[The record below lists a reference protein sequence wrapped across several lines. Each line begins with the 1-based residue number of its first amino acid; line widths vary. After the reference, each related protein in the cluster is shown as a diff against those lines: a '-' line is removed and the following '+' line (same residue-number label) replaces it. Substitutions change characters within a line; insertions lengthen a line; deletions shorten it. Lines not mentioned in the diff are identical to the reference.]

1 MKKILTMSL
10 VLVLPACAGTQQRNA
25 EMYRQAAIDRQVEAK
40 LQADK
45 QREQHS
51 NYLAQA
57 QACADDTCRVAIAG
71 FAALASSGTQ
81 NQVTQAPPIPYER
94 DGAAK
99 FRDVLSGVVPIVST
113 LAGAAVNFRQS
124 EINRDIQLGQYQFL
138 GSAIN
143 STTTAATNIATAG
156 PRIDVGGDYISGT
169 QHIGDTIAGD
179 GNATRGGRI
188 GDDVGRDQ
196 ISGTQTITQDSGNGN
211 RTSSPDNSGN
221 GGDCASGSGGAGSGT
236 PTLPGTGGPSVGCT
250 AGDGGRP

>member
-1 MKKILTMSL
+1 MQKIFNAMLPLMLT
-10 VLVLPACAGTQQRNA
+10 ACAGAQQRNM
-25 EMYRQAAIDRQVEAK
+25 EIYRQASIEQRARVETQQAAYARQAG
-40 LQADK
+40 
-45 QREQHS
+45 
-51 NYLAQA
+51 
-57 QACADDTCRVAIAG
+57 ACDTDLCRVAIAG
-71 FAALASSGTQ
+71 FAAMSGGERSGQ
-81 NQVTQAPPIPYER
+81 IIQPPYER

-113 LAGAAVNFRQS
+113 LAGSAVNFRQS

-138 GSAIN
+138 GSAIS

-169 QHIGDTIAGD
+169 QHIGDAIAGD

-221 GGDCASGSGGAGSGT
+221 GGDCVSGSGGAGSGT
-236 PTLPGTGGPSVGCT
+236 PTAPGTGGPSVGCT
-250 AGDGGRP
+250 AGSGGRP